1 MIFCLYLNNIN
12 IKGCIQY
19 LLHKQLNFLYYTP
32 WKRYY
37 SQMNQFKDLLKSKR
51 KELGITSKELSE
63 LASVSESLLSGLQT
77 GNRRIGEKQASRI
90 ASGLGLLGEEHSD
103 FIFMAMNESRQ
114 RILASSKAY
123 PVEILNSLPGLLRN
137 KGVLPENIN
146 SARIFDTFL
155 EINLESGDVIRVYV
169 NLSLN

>member
-1 MIFCLYLNNIN
+1 
-12 IKGCIQY
+12 
-19 LLHKQLNFLYYTP
+19 
-32 WKRYY
+32 
-37 SQMNQFKDLLKSKR
+37 MNQFKDLLKSKR
-51 KELGITSKELSE
+51 KALGLTSKELSKQ
-63 LASVSESLLSGLQT
+63 AGVSESLLSGLQR

-90 ASGLGLLGEEHSD
+90 ASALGLMEQERSD

>member
-1 MIFCLYLNNIN
+1 MFFFLYLNYIN

-32 WKRYY
+32 WNRYY

-51 KELGITSKELSE
+51 KELGLTSKELSKQ
-63 LASVSESLLSGLQT
+63 AAVSESLLSGLQS

-90 ASGLGLLGEEHSD
+90 ASALGLMEQERSD

-146 SARIFDTFL
+146 SARIFDSLL
-155 EINLESGDVIRVYV
+155 EISLESGAIVRLHV
-169 NLSLN
+169 NISLN